1 MSNYWVRATGV
12 AAAFALLTAAAC
24 SDTSPLELEPQAA
37 TLMVDASTDW
47 AFVDLAETATQLSVS
62 ERSSSMAWDIA
73 FNATRVMLNGGA
85 AGPGGMVGYCVCQN
99 AGATDAQIQAMT
111 PESEL
116 AAFEAVSAAN
126 VPTEA
131 ESWETDALDA
141 AIAGWY
147 SYDISTH
154 QVSAAPENVWK
165 VRGAGADPEYAKFH
179 VTQISAA
186 TRAGAQVT
194 IEYAVQPGA
203 GQAMGAV
210 QTAVLDG
217 RTAPVYFDFAT
228 GVSDASNWDIKLEGF
243 DIRINGGVSGSGGA
257 GAVKATESFSAMTD
271 ASDAPA
277 QIYRGDAFGGVF
289 TAHPWYKYNLDGNH
303 TIFPTYYVFLIKRGA
318 EVYKVQIIGYYNTA
332 GESRRITFR
341 YARLD

>member
-1 MSNYWVRATGV
+1 MLEYRVRGMGAV
-12 AAAFALLTAAAC
+12 AALALLAAGC
-24 SDTSPLELEPQAA
+24 SDSSPLELEPEAP
-37 TLMVDASTDW
+37 TLMVDASTAW
-47 AFVDLAETATQLSVS
+47 AFVDLAETATPVTVS
-62 ERSSSMAWDIA
+62 ERSTSMAWDIA

-85 AGPGGMVGYCVCQN
+85 AGPGGVVGYCVCQN
-99 AGATDAQIQAMT
+99 TGATAAQIQALT

-116 AAFEAVSAAN
+116 AAFEAVSTAN
-126 VPTEA
+126 LPTDA
-131 ESWETDALDA
+131 DAWETDALDA
-141 AIAGWY
+141 AITGWY
-147 SYDISTH
+147 SYDVATH
-154 QVSAAPENVWK
+154 QVSAAPDNVWK

-179 VTQISAA
+179 VTQISEA

-203 GQAMGAV
+203 GEALGEI

-217 RTAPVYFDFAT
+217 RTAPVYFDFVT

-243 DIRINGGVSGSGGA
+243 DIRINGGVSGTGGA
-257 GAVKATESFSAMTD
+257 GAVKASESFSAMTD

-289 TAHPWYKYNLDGNH
+289 AAHPWYKYNLDGNH
-303 TIFPTYYVFLIKRGA
+303 TIFPTYDVFLIKRGA
-318 EVYKVQIIGYYNTA
+318 EIYKMQIIGYYDTA